1 MNETQEDMLK
11 HGEADLL
18 LFVRLNMGVVQGQAQ
33 GTIITSSSGLG
44 YSSNIKSH
52 EKTKAQRQLWAG
64 VKNVIGGTKFDVVT
78 TQLTIQLRKQNMKK
92 NQNNSILVCY
102 IFLQKK
108 EEYFF
113 GEMFNPRDVQ
123 ELYQI
128 KLEQIS
134 LLKSEEVIKETE
146 G

>member
-1 MNETQEDMLK
+1 
-11 HGEADLL
+11 
-18 LFVRLNMGVVQGQAQ
+18 
-33 GTIITSSSGLG
+33 
-44 YSSNIKSH
+44 
-52 EKTKAQRQLWAG
+52 
-64 VKNVIGGTKFDVVT
+64 
-78 TQLTIQLRKQNMKK
+78 MKK

-108 EEYFF
+108 EQYFF

-134 LLKSEEVIKETE
+134 LLKSSVKW
-146 G
+146 

>member
-1 MNETQEDMLK
+1 
-11 HGEADLL
+11 
-18 LFVRLNMGVVQGQAQ
+18 
-33 GTIITSSSGLG
+33 
-44 YSSNIKSH
+44 
-52 EKTKAQRQLWAG
+52 
-64 VKNVIGGTKFDVVT
+64 
-78 TQLTIQLRKQNMKK
+78 MKK

-134 LLKSEEVIKETE
+134 GWFYCPLNIASSFCFFDHFLTF
-146 G
+146 